1 MNVDDIATMSADPEI
16 VKHRLSHLL
25 QIHPD
30 AAEEMER
37 MALLH
42 GMLAGS
48 EYLVNWLASRHGE
61 LGWLLG
67 EGILDMPRSQKEMEE
82 NLAGLMALHPT
93 PKAMRY
99 FKHREL
105 ARICARE
112 LSGAAKLG
120 DTLSEWTQ
128 VAETAIHCAATWAM
142 EEARKRYGDPVYTG
156 IDDSEQKLAG
166 FAVIGMGKLGGGELN
181 ISSDVDVIYVHTS
194 DRGTTS
200 GPKKV
205 HLHEFFTHV
214 ALSTNKLLNDVTED
228 GFVFR
233 MDLDLRPEGPSGEI
247 TNSIGAME
255 TYYESYGR
263 QWERQALI
271 KARHC
276 GGDPAVTE
284 EIMHRLQPFIYRK
297 YMDETALKEIAD
309 IKNKIDRSLTTRKS
323 AKSSADD
330 IKLGRG
336 GIREIEFTVQ
346 ALQLLYGGRNKT
358 LQTRSTLK
366 ALAACQA
373 MGLVSMPHYAD
384 LRESY
389 IFLRRME
396 NRIQYDGN
404 LQTHIIPANLEKQ
417 AALARLMG
425 FAGEDAGE
433 KMMEE
438 TSRRRKRVREIFDL
452 FTLEKES
459 EAERFP
465 APLEDEG
472 AIIHW
477 LDSLRFDHPTAS
489 ARALLLL
496 RDGPA
501 FSHPSE
507 KSQRA
512 FDRFGPELV
521 AKAAASAW
529 PDQVIL
535 GFSNYVEAKKGRDQ
549 LYSLLDNHRPVI
561 QLLSS
566 VFSSSES
573 LTASLIRQPDII
585 ERLLAADPVGLPA
598 DAAGYNAEFSR
609 IMRVTP
615 AKGRLALFN
624 SFKVAE
630 NLRLGLRRILGL
642 AEREE
647 LMKGLTWLA
656 EEYLA
661 AVIRTAEESL
671 PPRPQGAMWALV
683 AAGKM
688 GRREMNFGS
697 DMDLIALFDYTGA
710 LAERENA
717 REWVGMLIQ
726 KVIKLC
732 GELTSYGYGYQMD
745 MRLRPEGVSAPLVV
759 SLAAAK
765 DYYSG
770 RAGVWERLALVG
782 ARPLA
787 GDIKLRERVDDLLR
801 KFVESP
807 SPQDVGLIVAMR
819 DKMTKEKVKRGV
831 VDIKFG
837 QGGLVDVEFICQWL
851 RIDKRFRQEAPEPFT
866 ITLLREAKRRKWID
880 TQMSQTLI
888 RGYGLLRAV
897 EDTVRMN
904 REQAL
909 HTIPEWDTALIKR
922 LSRTVETEAGPEKFL
937 DYVKEVMAQVR
948 EVFDQ
953 FFSSER
959 PVA

>member
-1 MNVDDIATMSADPEI
+1 MSVDHIAAGSADPE
-16 VKHRLSHLL
+16 VVTQRMNQLL
-25 QIHPD
+25 EAHPG
-30 AAEEMER
+30 AAERMDR
-37 MALLH
+37 MALLQ

-61 LGWLLG
+61 LGWLLE
-67 EGILDMPRSQKEMEE
+67 EGILETPRSRKEMEE
-82 NLAGLMALHPT
+82 SLAGLMAIYPA
-93 PKAMRY
+93 PKALRY

-112 LSGAAKLG
+112 LSGVAGLEVTLG
-120 DTLSEWTQ
+120 EWTQ
-128 VAETAIHCAATWAM
+128 VAETAIHAAATWAV
-142 EEARKRYGDPVYTG
+142 EEAKKRFGDPVYTG
-156 IDDSEQKLAG
+156 LDDPEPKPAG

-181 ISSDVDVIYVHTS
+181 ISSDVDVMYVHTS
-194 DRGTTS
+194 DRGTTT

-214 ALSTNKLLNDVTED
+214 ALSTTKLLNDVTED

-233 MDLDLRPEGPSGEI
+233 MDLELRPEGPSGEI

-271 KARHC
+271 KGRHC
-276 GGDPAVTE
+276 GGDLAVTE
-284 EIMHRLQPFIYRK
+284 EIMKRLQPFIYRK

-309 IKNKIDRSLTTRKS
+309 IKNKIDRSLATKKTSKS
-323 AKSSADD
+323 PADD

-358 LQTRSTLK
+358 LRARSTLK
-366 ALAACQA
+366 ALDACQA
-373 MGLVSMPHYAD
+373 VGLVSLPHHAD
-384 LRESY
+384 LKDSY

-396 NRIQYDGN
+396 NRIQYDSN
-404 LQTHIIPANLEKQ
+404 LQTHIVPADPEKRD
-417 AALARLMG
+417 ALARLMG
-425 FAGEDAGE
+425 FAGEEPGE
-433 KMMEE
+433 KMMKE
-438 TSRRRKRVREIFDL
+438 TARRRKRVREIFDL

-465 APLEDEG
+465 APLEDEE
-472 AIIHW
+472 AIAHW
-477 LDSLRFDHPTAS
+477 LDSLRFDHPMAS

-512 FDRFGPELV
+512 FNRFGPELV

-535 GFSNYVEAKKGRDQ
+535 GFANYVEAKKGRDQ

-561 QLLSS
+561 ELLSS

-585 ERLLAADPVGLPA
+585 ERLLAADPVGMPA
-598 DAAGYNAEFSR
+598 DVAHYHAEFSR
-609 IMRVTP
+609 ILRVSAADSMLP
-615 AKGRLALFN
+615 MFN
-624 SFKVAE
+624 SFKMAE

-661 AVIRTAEESL
+661 AAIRIALESL
-671 PPRPQGAMWALV
+671 PPRPKGAQWALV

-697 DMDLIALFDYTGA
+697 DMDLIALFDHTGA
-710 LAERENA
+710 PSDRESC

-726 KVIKLC
+726 KIIKLC
-732 GELTSYGYGYQMD
+732 GELTTYGYGYQVD
-745 MRLRPEGVSAPLVV
+745 MRLRPEGESAPLVV
-759 SLAAAK
+759 SLASAQ

-770 RAGVWERLALVG
+770 RAGAWERLALVG
-782 ARPLA
+782 ARTLA
-787 GDIKLRERVDDLLR
+787 GDGKLRERVDGMLLD
-801 KFVESP
+801 FVESP
-807 SPQDVGLIVAMR
+807 SPQDVEQIVAMR
-819 DKMTKEKVKRGV
+819 DKMSREKVKRGV

-851 RIDKRFRQEAPEPFT
+851 RIDKRFRQDSFEPFT
-866 ITLLREAKRRKWID
+866 VTLLREAKRHKWLD
-880 TQMSQTLI
+880 AQMAQTLT
-888 RGYGLLRAV
+888 RGYDLLRAV

-909 HTIPEWDTALIKR
+909 HAIPEWDTALIKR
-922 LSRTVETEAGPEKFL
+922 LSRTVETEAGTEKFL
-937 DYVKEVMAQVR
+937 DHLKETMAQVR
-948 EVFDQ
+948 SVFTQ
-953 FFSSER
+953 FFSGRE
-959 PVA
+959 AG

>member
-1 MNVDDIATMSADPEI
+1 MNIDDIAAISADPGI
-16 VKHRLSHLL
+16 VKHRLKNLL
-25 QIHPD
+25 EVHPG
-30 AAEEMER
+30 AAERMDR

-61 LGWLLG
+61 LDWLLG
-67 EGILDMPRSQKEMEE
+67 EGILDMSRSRKQMEE
-82 NLAGLMALHPT
+82 NLAGLMALHLA
-93 PKAMRY
+93 PKALRY

-112 LSGAAKLG
+112 LSGAA
-120 DTLSEWTQ
+120 TLEEALHEWTQ
-128 VAETAIHCAATWAM
+128 VADTAIHAAATWAV
-142 EEARKRYGDPVYTG
+142 EEAKKRYGDPVYTG
-156 IDDSEQKLAG
+156 RDDPEPKPAG

-194 DRGTTS
+194 DRGMTS
-200 GPKKV
+200 GPKKI
-205 HLHEFFTHV
+205 HLHEFFTQV
-214 ALSTNKLLNDVTED
+214 AQSTTKLLNDVTED

-271 KARHC
+271 KGRHC
-276 GGDPAVTE
+276 GGDLAVTE
-284 EIMHRLQPFIYRK
+284 EIMKRLQPFIYRK

-309 IKNKIDRSLTTRKS
+309 IKNKIDRSLATRKS
-323 AKSSADD
+323 AKSPADD

-336 GIREIEFTVQ
+336 GIREIEFTIQ

-358 LQTRSTLK
+358 LRARATLK
-366 ALAACQA
+366 ALDACQA
-373 MGLVSMPHYAD
+373 MGLVSLPHHAD
-384 LRESY
+384 LRDNY

-396 NRIQYDGN
+396 NRIQYDRN
-404 LQTHIIPANLEKQ
+404 LQTHIIPADPDKRT
-417 AALARLMG
+417 ALARLMG

-433 KMMEE
+433 NMMMQ
-438 TSRRRKRVREIFDL
+438 TARRRKRVREIFDL

-465 APLEDEG
+465 APLEDES
-472 AIIHW
+472 AIAHW
-477 LDSLRFDHPTAS
+477 LDSLRFDHPVAS

-521 AKAAASAW
+521 TKAAASAW

-549 LYSLLDNHRPVI
+549 LYGLLDSHRPVI
-561 QLLSS
+561 ELLSS

-598 DAAGYNAEFSR
+598 AAALYHTEFSR
-609 IMRVTP
+609 IMRVTT
-615 AKGRLALFN
+615 AGTRLAMFN
-624 SFKVAE
+624 SFKMAE

-661 AVIRTAEESL
+661 VVIRIALEHL
-671 PPRPQGAMWALV
+671 PPRPQGAQWALV

-697 DMDLIALFDYTGA
+697 DMDLIAFFDHTNA
-710 LAERENA
+710 PAERETS

-726 KVIKLC
+726 KIIKLC
-732 GELTSYGYGYQMD
+732 GELTSYGYGYQVD
-745 MRLRPEGVSAPLVV
+745 MRLRPEGESAPLVV
-759 SLAAAK
+759 SLAAAQ
-765 DYYSG
+765 DYYGG
-770 RAGVWERLALVG
+770 RAGAWERLALVG
-782 ARPLA
+782 ARTLA
-787 GDIKLRERVDDLLR
+787 GDIKLRGRVDGMLLE
-801 KFVESP
+801 FVESP
-807 SPQDVGLIVAMR
+807 SPQDVGQIVMMR

-851 RIDKRFRQEAPEPFT
+851 RIDKRFRQETLEPFT
-866 ITLLREAKRRKWID
+866 VTLLREAKRRKWLD
-880 TQMSQTLI
+880 AQMSHTLI
-888 RGYGLLRAV
+888 RGYDLLRAV

-909 HTIPEWDTALIKR
+909 HAIPEWDSALIKR
-922 LSRTVETEAGPEKFL
+922 LSRSVETEAGPEKFL
-937 DYVKEVMAQVR
+937 DYLKEVMAQVR

-953 FFSSER
+953 FFSIP